1 MKLLNYMRYDNND
14 YKVVMQQIAY
24 CIYNR
29 QLRCNILRTAVNW
42 TLCRAVQW
50 LRLNGFDNGMERGPH
65 VRDANVKADSVNIM
79 RMLAETL
86 TGLGDCNGLART
98 A

>member
-29 QLRCNILRTAVNW
+29 QLRCNILRTAVNLGW
-42 TLCRAVQW
+42 TLNRAVQ
-50 LRLNGFDNGMERGPH
+50 
-65 VRDANVKADSVNIM
+65 
-79 RMLAETL
+79 
-86 TGLGDCNGLART
+86 
-98 A
+98 